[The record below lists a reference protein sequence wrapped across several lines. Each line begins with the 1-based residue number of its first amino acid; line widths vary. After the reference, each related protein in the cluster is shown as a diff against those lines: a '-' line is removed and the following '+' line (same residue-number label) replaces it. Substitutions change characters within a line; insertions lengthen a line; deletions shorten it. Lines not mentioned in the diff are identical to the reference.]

1 MKAEKIIVSTA
12 EIEHE
17 IEKVTLLSAEEYK
30 AYKELI
36 PAVHRWWWLRS
47 PGRGIDLAANVRS
60 EETTDFRGDLVV
72 HGICAVRPV
81 LKIRN
86 LLAAN
91 LEILDRFTL
100 AKHTWTVISED
111 LAICDDTVG
120 KTCFRKDWR
129 AEDANIYKMSDI
141 KTWLAGWTQENGIS
155 EQYYPD
161 TVIYALT
168 EREKEL

>member
-12 EIEHE
+12 EIELE
-17 IEKVTLLSAEEYK
+17 IEEVTLLSAEEYN
-30 AYKELI
+30 AYKERI
-36 PAVHRWWWLRS
+36 PPVHCWWWLRS
-47 PGRGIDLAANVRS
+47 PGRGTDLAANVRS
-60 EETTDFRGDLVV
+60 EETTDYRGDLVV
-72 HGICAVRPV
+72 HGTCAVRPV

-86 LLAAN
+86 PLAAN

-111 LAICDDTVG
+111 LAICDDIVG
-120 KTCFRKDWR
+120 KTCFRNDWK
-129 AEDANIYKMSDI
+129 AADANIYEVSDI

-161 TVIYALT
+161 TVIYPLT
-168 EREKEL
+168 ERGKEL